1 MDRKTLLIVAVC
13 LVCFF
18 GLRIAID
25 KFFPPKPLPPGS
37 TNSVAAT
44 SSVIVTNASGTS
56 TVATVSAPAAGAG
69 EARFVVNTNTAE
81 EFLYLTNENVRYT
94 FTSYGG
100 GVKLVELLH
109 YPETVRRKKDPAT
122 GRVAGLN
129 AQAPTPTLAILDGA
143 AWQGD
148 GIFQLSRT
156 ATGVRAE
163 KSFANGLTIVKE
175 FQLDSNYLATA
186 TVRWEN
192 HSKEPLALPEQ
203 AWVVG
208 TAAPMHSLDKG
219 APQTVGLMWYDGQ
232 KTANMVGASYFSSS
246 GFMCTPKTPPAEY
259 RQGQSNVV
267 WAAVYNQFFTLVLMP
282 RDPAGQVVARKVDL
296 PRPGLDDLREN
307 PQLVKT
313 PEGYETTLVYPAV
326 TLAPDQ
332 VVQKQFTIY
341 AGPKEYQT
349 LARLAAQFNNELDA
363 VMSFGWAGF
372 FSKGLLLAMNWI
384 HNTLRIPYGWVII
397 VITIII
403 KILFWPLTQAST
415 RSMKRMQALQPQM
428 KAITEKY
435 KDDPLKGQ
443 QKTMEFMKQ
452 NKVNPLGSCLP
463 MLLQTPVFIGFFF
476 MIRTAIELRGASFL
490 WVSDLSRPDTL
501 FMIPGLDA
509 PFNLLPLIMG
519 GTMLWQAHLTPPS
532 PGMDPMQQKIMRYL
546 PLMFMAFL
554 YNYSAGLTLYWTVNN
569 LLTILQT
576 KLTRATTDPVSPAKT
591 GPALTPPPKK
601 KK

>member
-1 MDRKTLLIVAVC
+1 
-13 LVCFF
+13 
-18 GLRIAID
+18 
-25 KFFPPKPLPPGS
+25 
-37 TNSVAAT
+37 
-44 SSVIVTNASGTS
+44 
-56 TVATVSAPAAGAG
+56 
-69 EARFVVNTNTAE
+69 
-81 EFLYLTNENVRYT
+81 
-94 FTSYGG
+94 
-100 GVKLVELLH
+100 
-109 YPETVRRKKDPAT
+109 
-122 GRVAGLN
+122 
-129 AQAPTPTLAILDGA
+129 
-143 AWQGD
+143 
-148 GIFQLSRT
+148 
-156 ATGVRAE
+156 
-163 KSFANGLTIVKE
+163 
-175 FQLDSNYLATA
+175 
-186 TVRWEN
+186 
-192 HSKEPLALPEQ
+192 
-203 AWVVG
+203 
-208 TAAPMHSLDKG
+208 
-219 APQTVGLMWYDGQ
+219 
-232 KTANMVGASYFSSS
+232 
-246 GFMCTPKTPPAEY
+246 
-259 RQGQSNVV
+259 
-267 WAAVYNQFFTLVLMP
+267 
-282 RDPAGQVVARKVDL
+282 VVARKVDL

-591 GPALTPPPKK
+591 GPALTPAPKK